1 MPDLD
6 GLGPVVA
13 RLVRAVLSAGGA
25 ADGRFSGGL
34 WLGRV
39 DQPHAAGSLYMEGS
53 IRRSTALGC
62 KAILAAGGQSIAPLT
77 AAALAFDTEIADTD
91 GCFTPTDTKLYARRE
106 GYYLAGGGWAF
117 NSGVSP
123 AASRMQVLL
132 RLNGSSV
139 YVGANQTWTTTAAS
153 RVNSVAAAA
162 GMIAMGPGDYIEI
175 CAFHDQAA
183 AVSTIAASGNHSN
196 AFGWLVRTA

>member
-1 MPDLD
+1 MADLD

-39 DQPHAAGSLYMEGS
+39 DQPPAAGSLYMEGS

-62 KAILAAGGQSIAPLT
+62 KAVLAAGGQSIAPQT
-77 AAALAFDTEIADTD
+77 AVALSFDTEVADTD
-91 GCFTPTDTKLYARRE
+91 GCFTAPDSRLYARRE
-106 GYYLAGGGWAF
+106 GYYLAGGGWSF
-117 NSGVSP
+117 NSGGSP
-123 AASRMQVLL
+123 AASRMQVML

-139 YVGANQTWTTTAAS
+139 YLGANQTWTTTTAS
-153 RVNSVAAAA
+153 RVNSVAVAA
-162 GMIAMGPGDYIEI
+162 GMIALGPGDYIEVY
-175 CAFHDQAA
+175 AFHDQPA
-183 AVSTIAASGNHSN
+183 AVSTIAASSNHGY